1 MEAKDIDDL
10 LKNNPQDVEAAY
22 TLLKGLLREESQD
35 AHYQVRTIIGRRWI
49 ATNEG
54 TAFVG
59 EVDKYSSYLAAINRL
74 IMDKDSDRYFR
85 RQV

>member
-10 LKNNPQDVEAAY
+10 LKNDVQDIGDAY
-22 TLLKGLLREESQD
+22 TLLENLLKSEDQD

-49 ATNEG
+49 AANEG

-74 IMDKDSDRYFR
+74 IMDKDSGRYF
-85 RQV
+85 